1 KREKVPAIFGSEV
14 FPSKVLDQI
23 GREAGVRFVD
33 TLRDDDLPGTRGS
46 PEHSYIGM
54 MLEDVRAM
62 VTALGG
68 NTTWKVI
75 AKNGGREEDRAVR
88 LERWR
93 EAPRLGRESGHT
105 GGRLTCCQL
114 PGFQRRLPKGWQGF
128 ATSFVAR
135 KVLSTS
141 VALSPVL
148 SSVRTRRC
156 KA

>member
-1 KREKVPAIFGSEV
+1 CQARREGYPAVAMKRSASFPTEVKDVGSSSV
-14 FPSKVLDQI
+14 F
-23 GREAGVRFVD
+23 
-33 TLRDDDLPGTRGS
+33 
-46 PEHSYIGM
+46 
-54 MLEDVRAM
+54 
-62 VTALGG
+62 
-68 NTTWKVI
+68 TTWKVI

-93 EAPRLGRESGHT
+93 EAPRLGGESGHT

-156 KA
+156 KASTSCKCGIAIPRAVAPCTRPSLRRDGTLRH